1 MKNSIPKL
9 LIVFLILSAAAC
21 DNKDEKVK
29 SGVLYASRALQEA
42 NANPLSRA
50 TYQNLIGRGQNAL
63 DYIKYITPK
72 NDPML
77 ELFEWDKSTPSKPY
91 SVVIRPGGKEGEYFI
106 AGYGKNLK
114 EPIQVETVTV
124 TLPEE

>member
-9 LIVFLILSAAAC
+9 FIVFLIISAAAC
-21 DNKDEKVK
+21 DDKDEKVK

-42 NANPLSRA
+42 NANPISRA
-50 TYQNLIGRGQNAL
+50 TYQNILARGQNAL

-77 ELFEWDKSTPSKPY
+77 EMFEYDKPTKPY
-91 SVVIRPGGKEGEYFI
+91 SVVIRPGATEGEYFI

-124 TLPEE
+124 KLPEE